1 MCTESNCAPLLQLQG
16 LNSPLTGA
24 AVESSSQA
32 WLPHSCCPGE
42 GMGTGTRHV
51 GWDKHL
57 EPLIGCA
64 DIHIPFHHFQKAEM
78 GRGLGT
84 SLLGA
89 EGTEQTH
96 PTFPNNVP
104 CPQQSSCC
112 SSSSGKGPCL
122 QMSVASWEQSTWT
135 IPHWQKEMKPQQ
147 IQLSAS

>member
-24 AVESSSQA
+24 AVESSPQA

-96 PTFPNNVP
+96 TPRFQTMSHVP
-104 CPQQSSCC
+104 SSLHAVPAPQGRGHVCRCQWPAGSRAH
-112 SSSSGKGPCL
+112 GPFH
-122 QMSVASWEQSTWT
+122 TGRR
-135 IPHWQKEMKPQQ
+135 K
-147 IQLSAS
+147 